1 MRNEFYITTAFFTP
15 EGGGPSNRFIDMQC
29 KGLLKE
35 GFNVHVITAYGE
47 TNEKFILDNYI
58 FCYHEKFKN
67 PSLFSILKNLK
78 GLKYFLTNS
87 QNNQKEIINFIEL
100 CKKNQDEN
108 GYIKQSFFNFTNLQK
123 GIFLNGPFTN
133 MIFSVI
139 ENQKDKLKVLIGN
152 VTTTISSNTGYLYR
166 SV

>member
-1 MRNEFYITTAFFTP
+1 MNPFLE
-15 EGGGPSNRFIDMQC
+15 ND
-29 KGLLKE
+29 
-35 GFNVHVITAYGE
+35 
-47 TNEKFILDNYI
+47 ILGDYLI
-58 FCYHEKFKN
+58 CYHEKFKN